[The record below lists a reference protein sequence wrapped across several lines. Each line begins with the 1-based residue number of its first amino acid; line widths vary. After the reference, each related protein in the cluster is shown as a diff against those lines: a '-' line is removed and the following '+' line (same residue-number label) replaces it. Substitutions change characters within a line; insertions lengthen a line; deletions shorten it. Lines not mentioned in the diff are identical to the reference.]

1 MKKTSVVCAAVAL
14 CVAFS
19 LYAAKQKT
27 IGEKAYIEVTV
38 DGERLER
45 WVSPVELCEY
55 DKRGN
60 VVHKKTPELEEWW
73 EYDANGKITRYKND
87 NGNEKIYK
95 YDSRGNE
102 IYFKDTDGSEL
113 FHEYD
118 GKGNRIRTKHSDG
131 TVELY
136 TYDSKGNKIRYKK
149 DAVDRWGSARN
160 EESFY
165 EYNKNGNVIREKGNR
180 YAHSNVEIWNEEY
193 EILYEYDGKG
203 KCVRIKDSSRGE
215 TTMEYDDSG
224 RLSHKKSGYEE
235 YWWEYDAAGNATM
248 HKKHWTELDEP
259 YNPYSTESNLEQT
272 EIRKYDAGKRVVFYS
287 LVVKGRDG
295 YSTTYDKNESI
306 SYEYDASGKL
316 AHTKTES
323 GEFWFEYTQ
332 NGDITVRTQYVSD

>member
-1 MKKTSVVCAAVAL
+1 MKRTSVVCAAVAL

-19 LYAAKQKT
+19 SYAARQKT

-38 DGERLER
+38 GGERLER

-55 DKRGN
+55 DKGGN
-60 VVHKKTPELEEWW
+60 VVHKKTPEMEEWW
-73 EYDANGKITRYKND
+73 EYDANGKITRYKRD
-87 NGNEKIYK
+87 DGYEKIYK

-180 YAHSNVEIWNEEY
+180 YAHNRFEIWNEEY

-203 KCVRIKDSSRGE
+203 KCVRIKDGDKE
-215 TTMEYDDSG
+215 TAMEYDNSD
-224 RLSHKKSGYEE
+224 RLSHKKSGSEE
-235 YWWEYDAAGNATM
+235 YWWEYDAAGNVTAY
-248 HKKHWTELDEP
+248 KKHWTEFAP
-259 YNPYSTESNLEQT
+259 YEEDNENLEQT
-272 EIRKYDAGKRVVFYS
+272 EIRKYDAGNRVVFYS

>member
-1 MKKTSVVCAAVAL
+1 MKRTSVVCAAVAL

-19 LYAAKQKT
+19 SYAARQET

-38 DGERLER
+38 GGERLER

-55 DKRGN
+55 DKGGN
-60 VVHKKTPELEEWW
+60 VVHKKTPEMEEWW

-87 NGNEKIYK
+87 NGDEKIYK

-215 TTMEYDDSG
+215 TTLEYDDSG
-224 RLSHKKSGYEE
+224 RLSHKKSGSEE
-235 YWWEYDAAGNATM
+235 YWWEYDAAGNVTAY
-248 HKKHWTELDEP
+248 KKHWTEFAP
-259 YNPYSTESNLEQT
+259 YEEDNENLEQT
-272 EIRKYDAGKRVVFYS
+272 EIREYDAGKRVVFYS

>member
-19 LYAAKQKT
+19 SYAAKQKT

-55 DKRGN
+55 DKGGN
-60 VVHKKTPELEEWW
+60 VVHKKTPEMEEWW

-136 TYDSKGNKIRYKK
+136 TYDSKGREIRYKK
-149 DAVDRWGSARN
+149 EDGNWLSHNV
-160 EESFY
+160 EIFY

-180 YAHSNVEIWNEEY
+180 YRNNKFEIWNEDY

-203 KCVRIKDSSRGE
+203 NCVRMKDGSDE
-215 TTMEYDDSG
+215 TTMEYDNSG
-224 RLSHKKSGYEE
+224 RLTHKKSAQEDEE
-235 YWWEYDAAGNATM
+235 WWEYDEAGNVIV
-248 HKKHWTELDEP
+248 HKKHWSEYEDYGP
-259 YNPYSTESNLEQT
+259 YDSTVYKLAQT
-272 EIRKYDAGKRVVFYS
+272 ETREYDAGNRVVSYS
-287 LVVKGRDG
+287 LVVENRDG
-295 YSTTYDKNESI
+295 FSTSYDKKTNI